1 MPQLQACIFDLDGVL
16 CDTAR
21 YHFLAWKSLADE
33 LGIVFTP
40 EDNERLK
47 GVSRMDSLDILLSLG
62 GKAFT
67 ENEKAA
73 MAQKKNELYLTYIEH
88 MTPDETLP
96 GAVNFLKEVRAAG
109 IKTSLGS
116 VSKNA
121 RVILDRLQIAPL
133 LDFIADGNTVAR
145 AKPAPDIFLAAQRG
159 LGVLAGDTAVF
170 EDAVAGVEAA
180 LSAQMKCVGI
190 GQAAVLGKAHLVVP
204 DFCAITLNDVRALF

>member
-1 MPQLQACIFDLDGVL
+1 MQQLQACIFDLDGVL

-33 LGIVFTP
+33 LGISFTQ

-62 GKAFT
+62 NHEFT
-67 ENEKAA
+67 AAEKAA
-73 MAQKKNELYLTYIEH
+73 MAQKKNDLYLTYIER

-96 GAVNFLKEVRAAG
+96 GAVDFLNEVRAAG
-109 IKTSLGS
+109 IKTALGS

-121 RVILDRLQIAPL
+121 RGILDRLQIAPL
-133 LDFIADGNTVAR
+133 LDFIADGNTVAL
-145 AKPAPDIFLAAQRG
+145 AKPAPDIFLAGQCG
-159 LGVLAGDTAVF
+159 LGVSAAGTAVF

-180 LSAQMKCVGI
+180 LRAEMKCVGI
-190 GQAAVLGKAHLVVP
+190 GEPSILTKAHLVVP
-204 DFCAITLNDVRALF
+204 DFTALTLHQVRALF